1 MLRTLIIAGLMT
13 GLMLF
18 SSASLQTLSA
28 KEPAPLKTYEPDQV
42 PKMMQGLPLLF
53 HENFES
59 GKADHWEPTDAK
71 AWKMIHQGDN
81 HVFSLVNKRSKF
93 EPPVRSPYNRALLKN
108 IDVSDFIFDVKLQST
123 IPDYGHRD
131 LCLFFGYQDDA
142 HFYYVHFGKK
152 MDDHANQIFIVNDK
166 PRTKISTKTT
176 AGTDWDDEWHHARVV
191 RDTESGSIKI
201 YFDNMEEPIMTATDK
216 TFLTGRV
223 GIGSFDD
230 TCNFDELLLFGKQ
243 VK

>member
-1 MLRTLIIAGLMT
+1 MLRTLTIASLTT
-13 GLMLF
+13 GLMLI
-18 SSASLQTLSA
+18 SSASHPALSA

-42 PKMMQGLPLLF
+42 PQKMQGLPLLF

-59 GKADHWEPTDAK
+59 GKADHWEPTDDK

-81 HVFSLVNKRSKF
+81 HVFSLTKKRSKF

-108 IDVSDFIFDVKLQST
+108 FDVSDFIFDVKLQST

-152 MDDHANQIFIVNDK
+152 MDDHA
-166 PRTKISTKTT
+166 
-176 AGTDWDDEWHHARVV
+176 
-191 RDTESGSIKI
+191 
-201 YFDNMEEPIMTATDK
+201 
-216 TFLTGRV
+216 
-223 GIGSFDD
+223 
-230 TCNFDELLLFGKQ
+230 
-243 VK
+243 